1 MTERN
6 PERDWPVI
14 RARQDVL
21 DAQRAL
27 KEKPT
32 AFNALELQDKQYS
45 WAKSTRLELVKKGS
59 DDRETT

>member
-27 KEKPT
+27 KEKPSP
-32 AFNALELQDKQYS
+32 FNALDLQDKQQR
-45 WAKSTRLELVKKGS
+45 WAQSTRLELVKKGS